1 MPFGQRILIRNKGPW
16 AFYAGGTQ
24 LGELE
29 AGGGAA
35 LFGVSFSVASGGI
48 ITLLLTAWIAS
59 RYPALR
65 AYRSG
70 SETRGTRL

>member
-1 MPFGQRILIRNKGPW
+1 MGGP
-16 AFYAGGTQ
+16 Q

-29 AGGGAA
+29 AEVVAA
-35 LFGVSFSVASGGI
+35 LFGVSFSVVSGGL

-59 RYPALR
+59 KYPALR

-70 SETRGTRL
+70 LPVDEMAVR

>member
-1 MPFGQRILIRNKGPW
+1 MPFGATHINQEQGSR
-16 AFYAGGTQ
+16 AFYVGGPQ

-29 AGGGAA
+29 AGGVAA